1 MEHSIDYYYNILEI
15 SEGSSMEDIKK
26 ARNKMALKWHP
37 DRNKDNIE
45 QANEKM
51 KQINNAYE
59 MLSQQKAKKII
70 YKSFHKYKQK
80 QQINKFKDNVKTTF
94 LNSKIKMINLKKT
107 TKLLKPFNS
116 FTSII
121 IDINNLIDNLSDDDF
136 KLDIK
141 ILLDEIMILI
151 NDTNNVIWFK
161 QFRNDNGIQLFYDLY
176 VKYNQFNKY
185 SRLQLLWHKIL
196 KYGNGFKYI

>member
-1 MEHSIDYYYNILEI
+1 MESTIDYYNILGI
-15 SEGSSMEDIKK
+15 SESSSIEDIKK

-37 DRNKDNIE
+37 DRNKNNIKQATE
-45 QANEKM
+45 QM
-51 KQINNAYE
+51 KQINFAYE
-59 MLSQQKAKKII
+59 ILSQQKAKKII
-70 YKSFHKYKQK
+70 YNSFHKYKQK
-80 QQINKFKDNVKTTF
+80 QQINKFKDIVKTTF

-116 FTSII
+116 FTCII
-121 IDINNLIDNLSDDDF
+121 TEINNLINDLTDTNL

-141 ILLDEIMILI
+141 ILLDEIIILI

-176 VKYNQFNKY
+176 VKYNRFDKY

-196 KYGNGFKYI
+196 KYGNGLKYI